1 MEKIKLKRRNPVVKG
16 YNEMYGLK
24 QAEIRGAI
32 RLREIMRKKEYTVED
47 RKFLLEINKESE

>member
-1 MEKIKLKRRNPVVKG
+1 MDKLKRRNPVIKG